1 MLSLLTSSLIP
12 GIFLLLLAIGSRFLS
27 GSWLAPGSFA
37 ALLWCVFVWVSIL
50 STDYPIH
57 ASAVWIIALLV
68 FSLQAGAFIG
78 ESMAGGRRSRLTC
91 RSLEFERATNRLVSI
106 SVAFS
111 IVALAGAIYFI
122 FWTFSHFDLPMS
134 PSSLL
139 GLGHLWSVQ
148 RYEYG
153 ELEPWPVRLTVMW
166 VYPAALLGGIAYANA
181 IDRKARW
188 YCLLPFL
195 PSLLVGTIVA
205 ARAGVLIA
213 TIIWSS
219 GYFAVKHWQSSG
231 GYVLF
236 RRRLVLFLV
245 VLGLVGI
252 ALFLSIDAL
261 RQSNDGQTFDVLLD
275 SQRLFKYAFGSL
287 AAFSNWFHEPPS
299 HNLGFGA
306 YTFGGIFDALGIKHR
321 EIGLYEGMVTL
332 PGGEET
338 NIYTAIRGLIQDFT
352 LAGALILA
360 FSASLVSSALL
371 SSSRRGASV
380 SVLLASGFYAFILCS
395 PLTSIFTYNGVVLAW
410 LVGGIVLRSHVRIS
424 AVKPR
429 VIADRTI

>member
-1 MLSLLTSSLIP
+1 MFSLLTSPLLPAS
-12 GIFLLLLAIGSRFLS
+12 FLLLMAVGGRVLS
-27 GSWLAPGSFA
+27 GSWLASGSFA
-37 ALLWCVFVWVSIL
+37 ALLWSVFVWVSLL
-50 STDYPIH
+50 STDYPVY
-57 ASAVWIIALLV
+57 ASAVWVIVLLV
-68 FSLQAGAFIG
+68 FSVQAGAFIG
-78 ESMAGGRRSRLTC
+78 ESMVGGKRQKGECHGLEVAGAAHRLAG
-91 RSLEFERATNRLVSI
+91 F
-106 SVAFS
+106 SVVFSMIAF
-111 IVALAGAIYFI
+111 LGAIYFV
-122 FWTFSHFDLPMS
+122 FWTFSRFDLPAS
-134 PSSLL
+134 PVSLL

-166 VYPAALLGGIAYANA
+166 VYPAALLGGIAYASVL
-181 IDRKARW
+181 DRKTRR

-205 ARAGVLIA
+205 ARAGILIA
-213 TIIWSS
+213 AIIWGS

-231 GYVLF
+231 AYRLF
-236 RRRLVLFLV
+236 QRRLVLFLV
-245 VLGLVGI
+245 ALGLVAIG
-252 ALFLSIDAL
+252 LFMSIDAI
-261 RQSNDGQTFDVLLD
+261 RHSSDGETFNMLLD

-287 AAFSNWFHEPPS
+287 AAFSNWFHDS
-299 HNLGFGA
+299 VAHDSGLGA
-306 YTFGGIFDALGIKHR
+306 YTFGGIFDVLRIKHR

-360 FSASLVSSALL
+360 FFVSLVSGALL
-371 SSSRRGASV
+371 SSSRPGASM
-380 SVLLASGFYAFILCS
+380 SVLFASGYYAFILCS

-410 LVGGIVLRSHVRIS
+410 LVGTLVLSSQIA

-429 VIADRTI
+429 FVAPHAT